1 MIKLKDLLTERI
13 SDIVYH
19 FTEPGWAYFIL
30 LQNKFKLQPIPVNS
44 DYEGLVNLG
53 KKYQEGYYMS
63 VARTKVEGFTRMNE
77 MKCTNVRLE
86 LDGTKLSQRYKGGAY
101 DYFPQQQGNYEYE
114 EFEDRIYSKTD
125 VIPNAKDYIKRIDI
139 NRTGWC
145 MDVTI
150 HAKDTIDLIKT
161 STKLGIPTFLYTDK
175 NKFFQQ
181 SGGIQLKDVKE
192 YKQILA
198 TMKQGM

>member
-1 MIKLKDLLTERI
+1 MIKLKDILMERI
-13 SDIVYH
+13 SSVVYH
-19 FTEPGWAYFIL
+19 FTTTEAAGYIIDL
-30 LQNKFKLQPIPVNS
+30 NRFKLSPIPVN
-44 DYEGLVNLG
+44 VNVDPG
-53 KKYQEGYYMS
+53 KKYKEGYYMS
-63 VARTKVEGFTRMNE
+63 VARTKVEGFTRINE

-86 LDGTKLSQRYKGGAY
+86 LNGTKLSQRYKGGAY

-198 TMKQGM
+198 TMKKGK

>member
-30 LQNKFKLQPIPVNS
+30 LQNKFKLQPIPVN
-44 DYEGLVNLG
+44 VNVDPG
-53 KKYQEGYYMS
+53 KKYQDGYYMS
-63 VARTKVEGFTRMNE
+63 VTRTKVEGFTRINE

-101 DYFPQQQGNYEYE
+101 DYFPSQQGNYEYE

-145 MDVTI
+145 MDITI

-161 STKLGIPTFLYTDK
+161 STKLGIPTFVYTDK

-181 SGGIQLKDVKE
+181 SGGIEITDVKE
-192 YKQILA
+192 YKQLLQ
-198 TMKQGM
+198 TMKQGK

>member
-30 LQNKFKLQPIPVNS
+30 LQNKFKLQPIPVN
-44 DYEGLVNLG
+44 VNVDPG
-53 KKYQEGYYMS
+53 KKYQDGYYMS
-63 VARTKVEGFTRMNE
+63 VARTKVEGFTRINE

-101 DYFPQQQGNYEYE
+101 DYFPSQQGNYEYE

-145 MDVTI
+145 MDITI

-181 SGGIQLKDVKE
+181 SGGVEVKSLDD
-192 YKQILA
+192 YKTFLQSI
-198 TMKQGM
+198 TKQ